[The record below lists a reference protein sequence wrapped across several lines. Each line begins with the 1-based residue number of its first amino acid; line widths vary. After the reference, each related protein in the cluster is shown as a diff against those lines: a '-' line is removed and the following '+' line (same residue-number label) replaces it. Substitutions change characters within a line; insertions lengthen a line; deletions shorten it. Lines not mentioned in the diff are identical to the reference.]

1 MLWFVRYEKV
11 CKGLLELVKDRGWDS
26 SNILRMKMLFRV
38 CASGYR
44 GYVLAWNSKMR
55 GFLSLPYQVLAEADL
70 NRSGTINE
78 QEFRHIMS
86 KSPDFAYNFRFRI

>member
-1 MLWFVRYEKV
+1 MKKSDR
-11 CKGLLELVKDRGWDS
+11 KGFLELAKDRGWES
-26 SNILRMKMLFRV
+26 RNLLHMKMLFRL
-38 CASGYR
+38 CGSGYR
-44 GYVLAWNSKMR
+44 RYVLAWNSNMR
-55 GFLSLPYQVLAEADL
+55 RSLSLTYQVLAEADL

>member
-1 MLWFVRYEKV
+1 MLWFVGYEKV

-26 SNILRMKMLFRV
+26 RILLHMKMLFRV
-38 CASGYR
+38 CGQHER
-44 GYVLAWNSKMR
+44 V
-55 GFLSLPYQVLAEADL
+55 FLSLTYQVLAEADL